1 MFPAVFAIFIHF
13 SGDRACIKDSVF
25 IDPCCGSGG
34 AALVQSKQGGI
45 NRINVYGQEKEAAT
59 YRLAKMNLAL
69 RGISHN
75 LGETNDSSFTHD
87 LHKGLYFV
95 AIILTPVLMSILSS
109 ENAQRVNQSKT
120 YFTLDLL
127 IGCYILQ
134 QEIQK
139 TSRTDI
145 QRMKIGITQT
155 FPQWVKIIYNPP
167 FNLKGWY
174 DSNLKDDPRWAD
186 YETPPESNANYA
198 WMEI

>member
-1 MFPAVFAIFIHF
+1 MPAPDKPQLCTDGTNWTPTNTAKTAKNALSPAVFAIFIHF

-34 AALVQSKQGGI
+34 MFVQSAALVQSKQGGI

-127 IGCYILQ
+127 IGWHSTLLRV
-134 QEIQK
+134 
-139 TSRTDI
+139 SR
-145 QRMKIGITQT
+145 
-155 FPQWVKIIYNPP
+155 P
-167 FNLKGWY
+167 
-174 DSNLKDDPRWAD
+174 
-186 YETPPESNANYA
+186 
-198 WMEI
+198 